1 MLYQVEW
8 IPINDF
14 LALAKRRGMPDNDD
28 SPMDYAEPDDA
39 AKHGCVETFEAAL
52 KLAKERL
59 EGDWFGCVRIEK
71 LVYITS
77 RYGDRYDAEAVWH
90 VAHDDNPKEDEPD
103 ERPEIDLVGDE
114 QLVAI

>member
-8 IPINDF
+8 IPADAF
-14 LALAKRRGMPDNDD
+14 LALAKKRGMPEGDE

-39 AKHGCVETFEAAL
+39 AQTETRKTFEGAM
-52 KLAKERL
+52 KLAKEKL

-71 LVYITS
+71 LVFIKS

-90 VAHDDNPKEDEPD
+90 VAHDDSPNEDEPD
-103 ERPEIDLVGDE
+103 ERPEIDLIDDE
-114 QLVAI
+114 HLVAV